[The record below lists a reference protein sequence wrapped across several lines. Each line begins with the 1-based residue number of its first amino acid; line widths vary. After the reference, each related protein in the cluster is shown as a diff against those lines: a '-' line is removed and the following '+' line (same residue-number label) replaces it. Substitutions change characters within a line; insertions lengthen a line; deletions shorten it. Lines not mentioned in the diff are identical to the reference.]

1 MPKMGCCQSHATQRE
16 MGANISSWAVAE
28 VVIRQAIT
36 NTWHRV
42 EKVLAGEMTTE
53 ELQAADLKLVD
64 WLTQTFGGENPH
76 FTAET
81 EWNGRGLALALLE
94 TIGDAI
100 VERAGDEPLEDA
112 STVLFFAF
120 AHWVSEVY
128 AVLGEAEVAERGL
141 GNNPILEGFIREW
154 TLMLT
159 GAPSSGDFK

>member
-1 MPKMGCCQSHATQRE
+1 MGCCQSHATQRE
-16 MGANISSWAVAE
+16 TGANISTWAVTE

-42 EKVLAGEMTTE
+42 QKVLSGEMTTD

-94 TIGDAI
+94 TMGDAI
-100 VERAGDEPLEDA
+100 VERAGEEPLEDA
-112 STVLFFAF
+112 PTVLFFAF

-141 GNNPILEGFIREW
+141 ENNPILEGFIREW
-154 TLMLT
+154 TLILT
-159 GAPSSGDFK
+159 GAPTSGDFK

>member
-1 MPKMGCCQSHATQRE
+1 MGCCQSHATQRE
-16 MGANISSWAVAE
+16 TGANISTWAVTE
-28 VVIRQAIT
+28 VVIRQAIA

-42 EKVLAGEMTTE
+42 EKVLAGEMTTD

-94 TIGDAI
+94 TMGDAI
-100 VERAGDEPLEDA
+100 VERAGEEPLEDA
-112 STVLFFAF
+112 PTVLFFAF

-141 GNNPILEGFIREW
+141 ENNPILEGFIREW
-154 TLMLT
+154 TLILT
-159 GAPSSGDFK
+159 GAPTSGDFK

>member
-1 MPKMGCCQSHATQRE
+1 MGCCQSHATQRE
-16 MGANISSWAVAE
+16 TGANISTWAVTE
-28 VVIRQAIT
+28 VVIRQAIA
-36 NTWHRV
+36 NTRHRV
-42 EKVLAGEMTTE
+42 EKVLAGEMTTD

-94 TIGDAI
+94 TMGDAI
-100 VERAGDEPLEDA
+100 VERAGEEPLEDA
-112 STVLFFAF
+112 PTVLFFAF

-141 GNNPILEGFIREW
+141 ENNPILEGFIREW
-154 TLMLT
+154 TLILT
-159 GAPSSGDFK
+159 GAPTSGDFK

>member
-1 MPKMGCCQSHATQRE
+1 MGCCQLHATKRE
-16 MGANISSWAVAE
+16 LGANISSCAVAE

-36 NTWHRV
+36 NMWQRV
-42 EKVLAGEMTTE
+42 QSVLAGEMTTD

-81 EWNGRGLALALLE
+81 EWNGRGLALSLLE
-94 TIGDAI
+94 SMGDAI

-112 STVLFFAF
+112 PTVLFFAF

-141 GNNPILEGFIREW
+141 ENNPILEGFIREW
-154 TLMLT
+154 TLRLT
-159 GAPSSGDFK
+159 GAPTAGDFK

>member
-1 MPKMGCCQSHATQRE
+1 MGCCQSHATKRE
-16 MGANISSWAVAE
+16 MGANISSCAVTE

-36 NTWHRV
+36 NIWHRV
-42 EKVLAGEMTTE
+42 ESVLAGEMTTD

-76 FTAET
+76 FSAET

-94 TIGDAI
+94 TIGEAI

-128 AVLGEAEVAERGL
+128 AVLGEAEVSERGL
-141 GNNPILEGFIREW
+141 ENNPILEGFIREW

-159 GAPSSGDFK
+159 GAPTAGDFK

>member
-1 MPKMGCCQSHATQRE
+1 MGCCQSHATQRE
-16 MGANISSWAVAE
+16 TGANISTWAVTE
-28 VVIRQAIT
+28 VVIRQAIA

-42 EKVLAGEMTTE
+42 EKVLAGEMTTD

-94 TIGDAI
+94 TMGDAI
-100 VERAGDEPLEDA
+100 VERAGEEPLEDA
-112 STVLFFAF
+112 PTVLFFAF

-128 AVLGEAEVAERGL
+128 AVLGDAEVAERGL
-141 GNNPILEGFIREW
+141 ENNPILEGFIREW
-154 TLMLT
+154 TLILT
-159 GAPSSGDFK
+159 GAPTSGDFK

>member
-1 MPKMGCCQSHATQRE
+1 MGCCQSHATQRE
-16 MGANISSWAVAE
+16 TGANISTWAVTE
-28 VVIRQAIT
+28 VVIRQAIA

-42 EKVLAGEMTTE
+42 EKVLAGEMTTD

-64 WLTQTFGGENPH
+64 WLSQTFGGENPH

-94 TIGDAI
+94 TMGDEI

-112 STVLFFAF
+112 PTVLFFAF

-141 GNNPILEGFIREW
+141 ENIPILEGFIREW
-154 TLMLT
+154 TLILT
-159 GAPSSGDFK
+159 RAPPSCDFK